1 MYQCQLTKYVGRKD
15 RSMKKEKLLAAD
27 ARVMAHTGTD
37 VSRAAHRQQ
46 PGPGGGARGVLGQ
59 RQGVVSGAGVTIA
72 SGC

>member
-1 MYQCQLTKYVGRKD
+1 MPSASHQGSDGVHQRQLTKYVGRKD

-46 PGPGGGARGVLGQ
+46 PGPGGGARRVWAMGKG
-59 RQGVVSGAGVTIA
+59 
-72 SGC
+72 